1 MNGYRI
7 TSPDLLRAEITGE
20 REDKTVNVFLW
31 IMIAV
36 VLIFIVLRGFVFTT
50 IYVSGTSMYPTLN
63 NGNYLLGNRLAAR
76 LGFYGYGSIVT
87 INTDEREDD
96 GSYKKI
102 IKRVIALEGDTV
114 DISPDGKVYLNGVL
128 LKEDYVQRGV
138 FTSKNLGTEFPHT
151 VGKGEIFVLGDNR
164 GVSKDS
170 RYTVYSHIKTSQ
182 VYAVI
187 PEWVINHIDF
197 VQKYYGADESAC
209 GILQKKL
216 FV

>member
-50 IYVSGTSMYPTLN
+50 VYVSGTSMYPTLN

-138 FTSKNLGTEFPHT
+138 FTSKNHGTEFPHT